1 MEQMFINVNATNVD
15 HSNIPFKKKKEKVI
29 NIKTSINNKQFFQA
43 TKLNVYWFI
52 KLGAMQEPKSV

>member
-1 MEQMFINVNATNVD
+1 MFINVNATNVD
-15 HSNIPFKKKKEKVI
+15 HSNIPLKKKKEL
-29 NIKTSINNKQFFQA
+29 TSINNKQFFQA